1 MWQHPKDFLN
11 TKFDD
16 VASGDETLYCQEWA
30 IALASSVALEYGA
43 PAVIII
49 INQCVPMIFQWL
61 AELESSKIIDFNKN
75 NEILGAFRKITI
87 LQYFDIAIIILL
99 VNMNFGVKDLL
110 MNAGLRDFLARN
122 GLGALLNFPVLA
134 GEYDDFSARWY
145 RNVGAALCFT
155 LCVNVLSP
163 QLASLVEALLELGKR
178 LRDRRCRTKLSAGAD
193 KCFTEQLLQSDLQ
206 AIYEGP
212 EVDGHYVYAQFYTA
226 IWAILSYSSSMPILY
241 PIGALNFLFLHYVYK
256 CLLIKYYRKT
266 ESFNQDLAIKS
277 MSYFKIAV
285 VQHLI
290 FGAYMYSNSNILS
303 TKNVEWL
310 HSFNFLAKTQDP
322 AAPASTGGL
331 LTSIDRFR
339 SGIGLLYL
347 IFVGLVLLF
356 YVLREQM
363 RFLAFLLIRAIFLC
377 ECSLSSKSLNAQ
389 IDDVEFMEPD
399 GKPDCE
405 DILVN
410 FGLTNL

>member
-1 MWQHPKDFLN
+1 M
-11 TKFDD
+11 
-16 VASGDETLYCQEWA
+16 
-30 IALASSVALEYGA
+30 
-43 PAVIII
+43 
-49 INQCVPMIFQWL
+49 
-61 AELESSKIIDFNKN
+61 
-75 NEILGAFRKITI
+75 
-87 LQYFDIAIIILL
+87 
-99 VNMNFGVKDLL
+99 
-110 MNAGLRDFLARN
+110 
-122 GLGALLNFPVLA
+122 
-134 GEYDDFSARWY
+134 
-145 RNVGAALCFT
+145 
-155 LCVNVLSP
+155 
-163 QLASLVEALLELGKR
+163 
-178 LRDRRCRTKLSAGAD
+178 
-193 KCFTEQLLQSDLQ
+193 QSDLQ